1 MRNHLLSHSRE
12 KIKTRNVFP
21 SLLFIGLILFSCFG
35 NRANA
40 QNCSVNAGN
49 TPDSLCQCTIVFA
62 WQLTPP
68 VQNGAQVIWS
78 QIAVTAATIVDP
90 TNLNTQVTNLL
101 AGHSYTFRISTTCG
115 DGGLTY
121 QDVTHTVKAITLAT
135 AGSNATYCPGAVHH
149 CQGNTPRSMK
159 PASGQAVVMG

>member
-40 QNCSVNAGN
+40 QNCSVNAGIPQTVCVN
-49 TPDSLCQCTIVFA
+49 A
-62 WQLTPP
+62 QLYLHGSYTPP
-68 VQNGAQVIWS
+68 LQNGAQVIWS
-78 QIAVTAATIVDP
+78 QIAGPAATIVDP

-101 AGHSYTFRISTTCG
+101 AGHSSHSG
-115 DGGLTY
+115 SL
-121 QDVTHTVKAITLAT
+121 QH
-135 AGSNATYCPGAVHH
+135 AG
-149 CQGNTPRSMK
+149 M
-159 PASGQAVVMG
+159 VVLLIRM